1 MAPETVARV
10 VAALGRAINNPDSEM
25 ERAYDWI
32 SRDPDFTAVENV
44 PLFEDFRDTQRRSD
58 YPEPFAARVPA
69 PRREEEKPAALK
81 SVEGV

>member
-1 MAPETVARV
+1 V
-10 VAALGRAINNPDSEM
+10 VAALERAINNPDCEM

-44 PLFEDFRDTQRRSD
+44 PLFKDFRVTQKWRD
-58 YPEPFAARVPA
+58 YPKPFAARVPA
-69 PRREEEKPAALK
+69 PRREEEKPAALR